1 MDGNAEQFLSLL
13 GRLKHLERKG
23 WTYYPLDKVETVAG
37 HMYRM
42 ALSVFLLPNDQ
53 YDIGKI
59 MKICLVHDI
68 GESLIGDITPRDQVD
83 PVLKHQREERAVRD
97 IAALL
102 PSAWAQEDL
111 LSLYLEYENGVSA
124 EARVAKDLDK
134 YDMLFQAFEYEQ
146 SYKVDL
152 SCFFDTT
159 KDLFLTDIIGQWAER
174 LYSKRNSLRGI
185 DTNTAKI
192 S

>member
-1 MDGNAEQFLSLL
+1 MDEGAEQFLSLL
-13 GRLKHLERKG
+13 GRLKHLKRKG

-42 ALSVFLLPNDQ
+42 ALSAFLLPKDQ
-53 YDIGKI
+53 FNIVKI
-59 MKICLVHDI
+59 MQICLVHDI

-83 PVLKHQREERAVRD
+83 PALKHQQEERAVRD

-102 PSAWAQEDL
+102 PSLWAQEEL
-111 LSLYLEYENGVSA
+111 LSLYLEYENSVSA
-124 EARVAKDLDK
+124 KAEIAKDLDK

-146 SYKVDL
+146 TYKVDL
-152 SCFFDTT
+152 SSFFDTT
-159 KDLFLTDIIGQWAER
+159 KDLFLTEIIGQWAAR
-174 LYSKRNSLRGI
+174 LYTKRNLLLQI
-185 DTNTAKI
+185 DTNTEKV